1 MMLEEDALQEEG
13 RGANHSSA
21 PPSPRCHHPQTI
33 PLHLHLTSTPKYQNY
48 PAYTTAST
56 STSNMDGTN
65 PNQLKYHIT
74 STKGNRRGLDGPD
87 SPAHKGNTRARVGGA
102 KRPYST
108 TSPGVGGAK
117 RPCSTTRP
125 GVGGARRPRC
135 TSSRGAGATAES

>member
-1 MMLEEDALQEEG
+1 
-13 RGANHSSA
+13 
-21 PPSPRCHHPQTI
+21 
-33 PLHLHLTSTPKYQNY
+33 
-48 PAYTTAST
+48 
-56 STSNMDGTN
+56 MDGTN

-74 STKGNRRGLDGPD
+74 STKKNRGLDVPD
-87 SPAHKGNTRARVGGA
+87 SPAHKGNTRARVGGD

-125 GVGGARRPRC
+125 GVGGAQRPRC